1 MPVARSTEGR
11 RALAVALTGVL
22 AAVAL
27 IALVLYLNDDNTAS
41 PTGDG
46 GGPFVVGQVD
56 TLLDQDAGVSPVCF
70 NDPAAGER
78 PLCVFHTG
86 GDEDE
91 GWVAYDAQIDGA
103 ALTQDRETG
112 VLADADG
119 AVIPP
124 DGGDLPQY
132 ATAVVGGRLQV
143 DLGRAPGEPD
153 PDAADPSTT
162 SSIRISGDPDAE
174 D

>member
-1 MPVARSTEGR
+1 MARSTEGR
-11 RALAVALTGVL
+11 RALLVAVGGVV
-22 AAVAL
+22 AAIAL
-27 IALVLYLNDDNTAS
+27 IALVLFLNADSTDA
-41 PTGDG
+41 PTGDA
-46 GGPFVVGQVD
+46 GGPFVVGEVD
-56 TLLDQDAGVSPVCF
+56 ELLDLGAGESPVCF

-78 PLCVFHTG
+78 PLCIFHTA
-86 GDEDE
+86 GDDDE
-91 GWVAYDAQIDGA
+91 GWVAYDAQVDGA
-103 ALTQDRETG
+103 PITQDRETG
-112 VLADADG
+112 VLTDADG
-119 AVIPP
+119 EVIPP

-132 ATAVVGGRLQV
+132 ATDVVGGRLQV